1 MFFHQLRTFQDAQ
14 KELLSSSLYYHPEKK
29 IHVSFPRIRMS
40 LNPSLQAGFHQILVT
55 QPRRI
60 AAISLARRVSCE
72 QMDAKSRV
80 VGQLGEQP
88 KVLCFRRMCGKVWK
102 INDFC
107 TWELHLFE
115 KGTPSSFIFFGF
127 KMLICKMCFSLWRC
141 HRKSFRFWR
150 SHWVNETWEEKRGCK
165 MMQGNDGFSLAYLMV
180 IING

>member
-1 MFFHQLRTFQDAQ
+1 MLQPTLQDCDSYKPPDDQNRLGAAYVLPSTQ
-14 KELLSSSLYYHPEKK
+14 NIPGCTKRAAILIPVLSSRKK

-107 TWELHLFE
+107 T
-115 KGTPSSFIFFGF
+115 
-127 KMLICKMCFSLWRC
+127 
-141 HRKSFRFWR
+141 
-150 SHWVNETWEEKRGCK
+150 
-165 MMQGNDGFSLAYLMV
+165 
-180 IING
+180 